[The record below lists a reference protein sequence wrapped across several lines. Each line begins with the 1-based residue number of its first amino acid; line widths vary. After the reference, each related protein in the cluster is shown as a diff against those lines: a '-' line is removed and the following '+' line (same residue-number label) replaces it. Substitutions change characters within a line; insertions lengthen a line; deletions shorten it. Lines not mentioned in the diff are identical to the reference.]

1 MRTISFQLNSKGK
14 VFYIIVALILVL
26 ASAFGAYILKSY
38 GYKGGIIPVV
48 LSIGLLFVYAVLRLP
63 RFGVLALLVMAY
75 FIMYII
81 SMGITEF
88 PLGTVMDGML
98 ALLVVGF
105 FIQQKYYRNFS
116 VFNNPVS
123 YLILGWII
131 YNLIQ
136 VFNPN
141 SASQLA
147 WVYTIRSVAVIMLS
161 YFIFSYYIISVDF
174 IKTIIKVWLSLS
186 VFAAF
191 YAMKQE
197 YVGFFAFEER
207 DHYDPLIQS
216 LLFIDGHWRKNAI
229 FSDPVAFSYNM
240 VVSSLLCIGLMT
252 GPLKIKQ
259 KVLLGACVGLF
270 LFVMLFSGTRAAYV
284 LVPAAGLLFLIIK
297 LNKTLF
303 FAAIIAGMGLFAVI
317 NVPTGNVTLYRFQS
331 AFKPNNDASYNVRK
345 ANQKRIQPYIQAH
358 PIGGGL
364 GATGIWGK
372 RFAPNSFLAQIPP
385 DSGYLRVGMELGWVG
400 LFFICTIMFAGLYMG
415 IKNYFSMRDPQ
426 LKSICFAMVL
436 IVFAIAIAN
445 FPQEAIVQ
453 FPLNVFFYLFLALI
467 HVTKVLDDKKFKE
480 ENGIKEKEIKVIE

>member
-1 MRTISFQLNSKGK
+1 MRTISFQLNSKGRI
-14 VFYIIVALILVL
+14 FYIIVAFILIL

-48 LSIGLLFVYAVLRLP
+48 LSIGILFVYAVLRLP
-63 RFGVLALLVMAY
+63 RFGVIALLVMAY

-88 PLGTVMDGML
+88 PLGTIMDGML

-105 FIQQKYYRNFS
+105 FIQQKYYRNFA
-116 VFNNPVS
+116 VFNNPIS
-123 YLILGWII
+123 YLILVWII

-161 YFIFSYYIISVDF
+161 YFIFSYYIISVKF
-174 IKTIIKVWLSLS
+174 VKTIIKVWLALS

-197 YVGFFAFEER
+197 YIGFFAFEER

-229 FSDPVAFSYNM
+229 FSDPVSFSYNM

-252 GPLKIKQ
+252 GPLSLKK
-259 KVLLGACVGLF
+259 KVILGFCVVLF
-270 LFVMLFSGTRAAYV
+270 LYVMLFSGTRAAYV

-297 LNKTLF
+297 LNKYLF
-303 FAAIIAGMGLFAVI
+303 LGAIIVGMGMFVLVNI
-317 NVPTGNVTLYRFQS
+317 PTGNVTLYRFQS

-345 ANQKRIQPYIQAH
+345 ANQKRIQPYIQSH

-364 GATGIWGK
+364 GATGVWGK
-372 RFAPNSFLAQIPP
+372 RFAPNSFLAQVPP
-385 DSGYLRVGMELGWVG
+385 DSGYLRVGMELGWIG
-400 LFFICTIMFAGLYMG
+400 LLIICTIMFTGLYMG
-415 IKNYFSMRDPQ
+415 IKNYFNMRDPE
-426 LKSICFAMVL
+426 LKSICFSMVL
-436 IVFAIAIAN
+436 IVFAIVIAN

-467 HVTKVLDDKKFKE
+467 HVTKVLDDKKYKE
-480 ENGIKEKEIKVIE
+480 EHGIIEKEIKVID

>member
-1 MRTISFQLNSKGK
+1 MRTISFQINSKGK
-14 VFYIIVALILVL
+14 IFYIIVALVLIL
-26 ASAFGAYILKSY
+26 ASVIGAFILKTY
-38 GYKGGIIPVV
+38 GYKGGIIPLV
-48 LSIGLLFVYAVLRLP
+48 LSFGILFVYAVLRLP
-63 RFGVLALLVMAY
+63 RFGVIALLIMAY
-75 FIMYII
+75 LIMFII
-81 SMGITEF
+81 STGLTEF

-123 YLILGWII
+123 YVILAWII

-147 WVYTIRSVAVIMLS
+147 WVYTIRSVAVVMLS
-161 YFIFSYYIISVDF
+161 YFIFTYYIISIDF
-174 IKTIIKVWLSLS
+174 VKIIIKVWLGLS
-186 VFAAF
+186 VFAAL
-191 YAMKQE
+191 YALKQE
-197 YVGFFAFEER
+197 YIGFFSFEEAN
-207 DHYDPLIQS
+207 HYDPLIQS
-216 LLFIDGHWRKNAI
+216 LLFIDGHWRKNSI

-252 GPLKIKQ
+252 GPLLLKKKII
-259 KVLLGACVGLF
+259 LGGLVVLF
-270 LFVMLFSGTRAAYV
+270 LYVMLFSGTRAAYV
-284 LVPAAGLLFLIIK
+284 LIPATGLLFIIIK

-303 FAAIIAGMGLFAVI
+303 IAAIIGAIGLMIVVNI
-317 NVPTGNVTLYRFQS
+317 PTGNVTLFRFQS

-345 ANQKRIQPYIQAH
+345 ANQKRMQPYIQTH
-358 PIGGGL
+358 PMGGGL
-364 GATGIWGK
+364 GATGIWGV
-372 RFAPNSFLAQIPP
+372 RFAPNSFLARIPP
-385 DSGYLRVGMELGWVG
+385 DSGYLRVGVELGWIG

-415 IKNYFSMRDPQ
+415 IKNYFSIRDPE

-467 HVTKVLDDKKFKE
+467 HVTKVLDDKKYKE
-480 ENGIKEKEIKVIE
+480 ENGIIEKEIKVIE

>member
-1 MRTISFQLNSKGK
+1 MRTISFQINSKGK
-14 VFYIIVALILVL
+14 IFYIIITLVLIL
-26 ASAFGAYILKSY
+26 ASFVGTFILKTY
-38 GYKGGIIPVV
+38 GYKGGIIPLI
-48 LSIGLLFVYAVLRLP
+48 LSFGILFVYAVLRLP
-63 RFGVLALLVMAY
+63 RFGVIALLVMAY
-75 FIMYII
+75 FIMFII
-81 SMGITEF
+81 SIGLTEF

-123 YLILGWII
+123 YVILGWII

-147 WVYTIRSVAVIMLS
+147 WVYTIRSVAVVMLS
-161 YFIFSYYIISVDF
+161 YFIFSYYIISIDF
-174 IKTIIKVWLSLS
+174 VKVIIKVWLGLS
-186 VFAAF
+186 VFAAL

-197 YVGFFAFEER
+197 YIGFFAFEEAN
-207 DHYDPLIQS
+207 HYDPLIQS
-216 LLFIDGHWRKNAI
+216 LLYIDGHWRKNSI
-229 FSDPVAFSYNM
+229 FSDPVSFSYNM

-252 GPLKIKQ
+252 GPLLLKKKII
-259 KVLLGACVGLF
+259 LGGLVVLF
-270 LFVMLFSGTRAAYV
+270 LYVMLFSGTRAAYV
-284 LVPAAGLLFLIIK
+284 LVPAAGILLLILK
-297 LNKTLF
+297 LNKYLLVLAVVGGMSF
-303 FAAIIAGMGLFAVI
+303 FALI

-331 AFKPNNDASYNVRK
+331 AFKPNDDASYNVRK
-345 ANQKRIQPYIQAH
+345 ENQKRIQPYIQSH
-358 PIGGGL
+358 PLGGGL

-385 DSGYLRVGMELGWVG
+385 DSGYLRVGMELGWIG
-400 LFFICTIMFAGLYMG
+400 LFFICTIMFTGLYMG
-415 IKNYFSMRDPQ
+415 IKNYFSMRDPE

-436 IVFAIAIAN
+436 IVFAIAVAN

-467 HVTKVLDDKKFKE
+467 HVTKVLDDKKYKE
-480 ENGIKEKEIKVIE
+480 ENGIVEKEIKVIE